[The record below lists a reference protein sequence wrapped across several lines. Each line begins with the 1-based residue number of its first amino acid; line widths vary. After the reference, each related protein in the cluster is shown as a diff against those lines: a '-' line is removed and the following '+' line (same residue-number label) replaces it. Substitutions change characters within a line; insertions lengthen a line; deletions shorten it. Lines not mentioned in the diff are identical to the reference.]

1 MVKNTK
7 KSAPLPSLTNPIAFN
22 TVDVSYRL
30 RDTTHLR
37 NWITLC
43 ANREGYKI
51 GFLSY
56 NFCSD
61 TFLLQMNK
69 QHLNHDYFTDIITF
83 ELSSGK
89 ELSGDIYISID
100 RVREHAKLYNIS
112 IKEELHRVM
121 IHGVLHLCGYHDK
134 TKKQKL
140 VMRTKEA
147 EFLSLRQF

>member
-7 KSAPLPSLTNPIAFN
+7 KSAPLPSLTDSIAFN
-22 TVDVSYRL
+22 TVDVSFRL
-30 RDTTHLR
+30 QDIRKLR
-37 NWITLC
+37 NWIKRC
-43 ANREGYKI
+43 AEREGRKI

-61 TFLLQMNK
+61 RFLLQMNK

-83 ELSSGK
+83 ELSGGT

-100 RVREHAKLYNIS
+100 RVREHAKSYRITQ
-112 IKEELHRVM
+112 KEELHRVM

-134 TKKQKL
+134 TKKQQTE
-140 VMRTKEA
+140 MRAKEA
-147 EFLSLRQF
+147 ECLSLRKF